1 MFRIGR
7 QDDER
12 IVRAVLGGRRDDYGI
27 LIRRHMTVVH
37 AIAFAHTGNH
47 ADAEDVAQEAFL
59 GALQTLD
66 TLREPAKFPAWLV
79 GIARHI
85 ACDVSR
91 RRARETRVA
100 AEAVPAESAVLP
112 DMERREMR
120 AFVHEQIRQ
129 LDEEPREVLVLH
141 YFAGKPTGDI
151 ASLLG
156 ITEAAARKRL
166 QRAREVL
173 GERILA
179 ELGEVAELEPLLRKR
194 AAHVASL
201 AVVASVPWKAVAAT
215 SASSSAASAMQH
227 LLSTAFGKTLV
238 CAVVIIAGVGI
249 WQTASHVSPTP
260 VQTAQTE
267 AKPGVS
273 AAPKV
278 VTNPSAAPV
287 AIDPRTSSPGPTA
300 PRSAIGVSVLGKV
313 ESLKPVSP
321 ITVTAYTTQP
331 EFRQSG
337 LADAENAFC
346 FSSFIPGSSVYLCAD
361 AGSLKS
367 KLYGPI
373 PLSAEGLSDYTLTLV
388 ETGGVEGT
396 VVDLE
401 GHPVPEVMIE
411 AGAPAEMR
419 PVAPVRCDKAAR
431 FELTGL
437 LPGPYYLRA
446 TPPGDTSQG
455 SPEPVDVPAGEV
467 KRDVVVV
474 LDLGGDLGISGRV
487 TDADGKPLEG
497 VFIRICERPHW
508 GAETDR
514 NGDYRLTGLSNTKY
528 AVEAYTNGY
537 AHHTQWEIPA
547 GSENVDFALPRVQT
561 TLAGRVVRAD
571 TGAAISEFEIE
582 AVPPYP
588 GGNLQQLAMPLLFK
602 KYYDP
607 EGRFLLEDYHGGPRT
622 GAMLLARAPGFA
634 MSSET
639 VALDAEIRTP
649 EIILRLQP
657 EAIVEGVVVDAS
669 DRPVPGALILIG
681 PLDDLYNLDQLAAA
695 YANDKGAFRLPGLS
709 TDTTV
714 ISAYRSDYAPGSANV
729 ALQPGKVASVRIV
742 LTAGGIVAGMVTA
755 DGWALPDA
763 AVTLSAPGELA
774 QSMRNTRSDSSGRF
788 QFTGVPAGSMAL
800 SAFYPYPRGEEGG
813 RTRRAIRAII
823 VQNGR
828 TTRVDVDFQTHAA
841 VLEGVAVCD
850 GAPADDGSVT
860 VWSGL
865 DESRE
870 FRSGHI
876 ESGSFRVE
884 SLAPGPAQIEVTAFF
899 PGRTDLARQKR
910 LAVDLSENE
919 PARVT
924 VDFGQGARLTGQ
936 LVGLSGTLDAF
947 VDVFE
952 GVVELPTTEL
962 PYDRLIWPGT
972 PDANGVFSACGFDA
986 GTYTVVATLS
996 NPRAITQA
1004 DRAADFQMQSVL
1016 VELAEN
1022 GEKVVQIP
1030 MR

>member
-1 MFRIGR
+1 
-7 QDDER
+7 
-12 IVRAVLGGRRDDYGI
+12 
-27 LIRRHMTVVH
+27 
-37 AIAFAHTGNH
+37 
-47 ADAEDVAQEAFL
+47 
-59 GALQTLD
+59 
-66 TLREPAKFPAWLV
+66 
-79 GIARHI
+79 
-85 ACDVSR
+85 
-91 RRARETRVA
+91 
-100 AEAVPAESAVLP
+100 
-112 DMERREMR
+112 
-120 AFVHEQIRQ
+120 
-129 LDEEPREVLVLH
+129 
-141 YFAGKPTGDI
+141 
-151 ASLLG
+151 
-156 ITEAAARKRL
+156 
-166 QRAREVL
+166 
-173 GERILA
+173 
-179 ELGEVAELEPLLRKR
+179 
-194 AAHVASL
+194 
-201 AVVASVPWKAVAAT
+201 
-215 SASSSAASAMQH
+215 
-227 LLSTAFGKTLV
+227 
-238 CAVVIIAGVGI
+238 
-249 WQTASHVSPTP
+249 
-260 VQTAQTE
+260 
-267 AKPGVS
+267 
-273 AAPKV
+273 
-278 VTNPSAAPV
+278 
-287 AIDPRTSSPGPTA
+287 
-300 PRSAIGVSVLGKV
+300 
-313 ESLKPVSP
+313 
-321 ITVTAYTTQP
+321 
-331 EFRQSG
+331 
-337 LADAENAFC
+337 
-346 FSSFIPGSSVYLCAD
+346 
-361 AGSLKS
+361 
-367 KLYGPI
+367 
-373 PLSAEGLSDYTLTLV
+373 
-388 ETGGVEGT
+388 
-396 VVDLE
+396 
-401 GHPVPEVMIE
+401 
-411 AGAPAEMR
+411 
-419 PVAPVRCDKAAR
+419 
-431 FELTGL
+431 
-437 LPGPYYLRA
+437 
-446 TPPGDTSQG
+446 
-455 SPEPVDVPAGEV
+455 V